1 KLTVFEPPVAYQATY
16 RSAPG
21 YDWSTNGMW
30 DAENRR
36 RGASVSYYMVPVKD
50 TSAKKTDSV
59 QVKIYNEKNEVIR
72 NLKWKADTGFNRQW
86 WGMEEK
92 GFRQPGSA
100 RAGRGGQG
108 GANAEPAGLQVFP
121 GTFKIILSDGKIS
134 DSTYVTIK
142 DDPRLKKSEDV
153 KTAQRNMMDRLR
165 KSTDKLTTGMDRLTE
180 WEEVLAKM
188 NTELKGLE
196 GRDMD
201 SLRKVTTLTQD
212 SIKAIRE
219 FISGRTS
226 DRQGLSRPPQVTVL
240 STLQEAQQYIMGK
253 SVAPGQQEEELVKMA
268 EGMINAAVQRINHF
282 YAVQWADYR
291 RKAEATRVNLFKDY
305 EPIQ

>member
-1 KLTVFEPPVAYQATY
+1 
-16 RSAPG
+16 
-21 YDWSTNGMW
+21 
-30 DAENRR
+30 
-36 RGASVSYYMVPVKD
+36 
-50 TSAKKTDSV
+50 
-59 QVKIYNEKNEVIR
+59 
-72 NLKWKADTGFNRQW
+72 
-86 WGMEEK
+86 MEEK

-100 RAGRGGQG
+100 RTGRGGQG

-121 GTFKIILSDGKIS
+121 GTFKIVLNNGNIS

-142 DDPRLKKSEDV
+142 DDPRLKKSDDV
-153 KTAQRNMMDRLR
+153 KIAQRNMMDRLR

-305 EPIQ
+305 EPIK